1 MSDVFEALKTADPWD
16 ASPPTALESEPAPKK
31 GRRREEREPI
41 DMSIVQAIEERCGA
55 HVQVIGGGGGRQQA
69 DIADMF
75 CRAFEDELRF
85 MSPGAQWYF
94 WTGKRWRRDNNG
106 TVETLMQRHVTRVA
120 DAFSAFGTR
129 PPICNNGFILGA
141 LRMTERHDPL
151 KIDPSDLNSDA
162 LGLGTPT
169 GFVDLSTGKWTP
181 SDKGALVTMS
191 TSVDP
196 SEAEDCPR
204 WKQFMGEITRGDDEL
219 ARYIRLW
226 LGYSATG
233 LISEEQFLFV
243 HAAGGSGK
251 GTMLQTVQGILGDY
265 ATSISMDMLLAKPGQ
280 SGHASPIAALHGK
293 RLVIASETEKDSFW
307 NVSRLKEMTGGD
319 TIRANFMHKDSFTFI
334 PVFKLIGQG
343 EHQPRLK
350 AVGDGEKRRIRIL
363 PIEKGHTVADT
374 HLKATLRAEAPG
386 ILRWLISAAV
396 EWRKLSFRP
405 GGGLWMPQTVKS
417 ATASYFDRQGATR
430 LWIEQCLDL
439 GKDYAATGNDLN
451 QSWRAWGAVNGHGGN
466 MPVGN
471 LKAFHVESLFHA
483 GKTTYRGVRVRPKA

>member
-1 MSDVFEALKTADPWD
+1 MSDVLEALNTPEPWD
-16 ASPPTALESEPAPKK
+16 VTPPEPEAEPTPKK
-31 GRRREEREPI
+31 GRRKEEREPV
-41 DMSIVQAIEERCGA
+41 DMSIVQAIEERCNA
-55 HVQVIGGGGGRQQA
+55 RVRTLGGGSGRQQA
-69 DIADMF
+69 DIAETF
-75 CRAFEDELRF
+75 CHAFESDLRF

-106 TVETLMQRHVTRVA
+106 TVETLMQRHVKRCA
-120 DAFSAFGTR
+120 DDFSAFGPR
-129 PPICNNGFILGA
+129 PNICNNGFILGA
-141 LRMTERHDPL
+141 LRMAERHDPL

-169 GFVDLSTGKWTP
+169 GFVDLNTGKWTP

-196 SEAEDCPR
+196 AEAEDCPR
-204 WKQFMGEITRGDDEL
+204 WKQFMGEITRGEDEL

-226 LGYSATG
+226 IGYSATG

-243 HAAGGSGK
+243 NAAGGSGK

-280 SGHASPIAALHGK
+280 SGHASPIASLHGK

-307 NVSRLKEMTGGD
+307 NASKLKEMTGGD

-350 AVGDGEKRRIRIL
+350 AAGDGEKRRIRIL

-386 ILRWLISAAV
+386 ILRWLINAAV

-405 GGGLWMPQTVKS
+405 GGGLHMPQAVKS
-417 ATASYFDRQGATR
+417 ATASYFSRQGAAR
-430 LWIEQCLDL
+430 LWLEQCCDL
-439 GKDYAATGNDLN
+439 GKDHVATGNDVY
-451 QSWRAWGAVNGHGGN
+451 QSWMAWARENGQKGN
-466 MPVGN
+466 IPVDD
-471 LKAFHVESLFHA
+471 LKAFHVERVFLN
-483 GKTTYRGVRVRPKA
+483 GKPAYRGVKVLR